1 MNREQKIAALVSSGM
16 SNVFEVET
24 HQWIGIIRSLLNIIF
39 SSMSEEELDDVYRDV
54 IGSDPPKAS

>member
-39 SSMSEEELDDVYRDV
+39 SSMSEEELDDVYKDV